1 MEYKNALDCW
11 ILQRLSDLPKSD
23 FVTQFTTVW
32 TKIQNVCCCSALSRC
47 IAQHLQANELSSI
60 AAVLHTSLIHHL
72 FQKDEWSLNIQRGL
86 CVLAD
91 RDIPTAWLLMCAN
104 PGKLLA
110 SLARPPLVKSWW
122 MAVVFITP
130 PVVTTGT
137 ARSRVLLLV
146 PVEDRTGPCGL
157 PQIAFG

>member
-1 MEYKNALDCW
+1 MWNTKCPRLLDFTE
-11 ILQRLSDLPKSD
+11 IDNLSKSN
-23 FVTQFTTVW
+23 FVTQFAIVW
-32 TKIQNVCCCSALSRC
+32 TKIQNVCRWSALWLYSSTPPGKRALLYCSRPP
-47 IAQHLQANELSSI
+47 HFLNPPPFS
-60 AAVLHTSLIHHL
+60 
-72 FQKDEWSLNIQRGL
+72 KDEWRLNIQRGL
-86 CVLAD
+86 CVLAA
-91 RDIPTAWLLMCAN
+91 RDIPTAWLPMCAN

-110 SLARPPLVKSWW
+110 SLASPPLVRSWW

-146 PVEDRTGPCGL
+146 PVEVRTGPCGL

>member
-1 MEYKNALDCW
+1 MGYKNALDCW
-11 ILQRLSDLPKSD
+11 ILQRVTDLSKSD
-23 FVTQFTTVW
+23 FVTQFTLVW
-32 TKIQNVCCCSALSRC
+32 TKIQTVCRWSALSC
-47 IAQHLQANELSSI
+47 CGAQHLQVSSRP
-60 AAVLHTSLIHHL
+60 AHFLNRPSS
-72 FQKDEWSLNIQRGL
+72 KDERSLNIQRGL
-86 CVLAD
+86 CVLAA

-110 SLARPPLVKSWW
+110 SLARPPLVRSWW
-122 MAVVFITP
+122 MAVGFITP

-146 PVEDRTGPCGL
+146 PVEVRTGPCGL